1 MNVNIKLILCI
12 KQYWQLYPLNLLHI
26 LLFLPIPGSTAE
38 ISFCFYLAKGDKIW
52 RMGNNLSSLQVKSSL
67 TGMNYVTAIH
77 LIQEKA
83 LSHESMFRICVIGIQ
98 VLILRQSKLKCK
110 TGNEMVELRN
120 FI

>member
-1 MNVNIKLILCI
+1 
-12 KQYWQLYPLNLLHI
+12 
-26 LLFLPIPGSTAE
+26 
-38 ISFCFYLAKGDKIW
+38 
-52 RMGNNLSSLQVKSSL
+52 MGNNLGSLQVKPSL
-67 TGMNYVTAIH
+67 IGINYVTVIY

-98 VLILRQSKLKCK
+98 VLILRQSKLKCR